1 MFYAECSSMD
11 TANNRTQWS
20 FPNFLNRD
28 FIQVNVIWIGYV
40 GIADVFWNQYRL
52 IIGDRKAHCALT
64 VIANIASLK
73 MYYFN
78 KYIKTLCILLHI

>member
-1 MFYAECSSMD
+1 M
-11 TANNRTQWS
+11 
-20 FPNFLNRD
+20 
-28 FIQVNVIWIGYV
+28 WIGYV
-40 GIADVFWNQYRL
+40 GIANVFWNQYRL

-78 KYIKTLCILLHI
+78 KYIKKHYAFYYAYSNVGIYLAEWFIYLYKMLIYVVKSVNYHCN

>member
-1 MFYAECSSMD
+1 M
-11 TANNRTQWS
+11 
-20 FPNFLNRD
+20 
-28 FIQVNVIWIGYV
+28 WIGYV

-52 IIGDRKAHCALT
+52 IVGDRKAHCALT

-78 KYIKTLCILLHI
+78 KYI